1 MLFSENGSVLVS
13 GSLDETIRLWNVR
26 SGQALSVL
34 KHDRVHP
41 INAIALSPSNASL
54 AECSFD
60 TVVRVWDFSSK
71 GKIFKALHAISDESV
86 GFGTSQDHKS
96 AIDNVLKTQRKLA
109 LDPVAP
115 TVDVQEVI
123 VPRVLKQHTA
133 AVVAVSY
140 SPDGRNICS
149 ASHDHVGLH
158 RYQLLD
164 KSFSHNVNRRRA
176 FGMRSRVCFFAR

>member
-109 LDPVAP
+109 LDKRDFFMSMAGKTAKPDPVAP

-149 ASHDHVGLH
+149 ASHDHVGLP
-158 RYQLLD
+158 RYLPVVGQAYLTQ
-164 KSFSHNVNRRRA
+164 R
-176 FGMRSRVCFFAR
+176 